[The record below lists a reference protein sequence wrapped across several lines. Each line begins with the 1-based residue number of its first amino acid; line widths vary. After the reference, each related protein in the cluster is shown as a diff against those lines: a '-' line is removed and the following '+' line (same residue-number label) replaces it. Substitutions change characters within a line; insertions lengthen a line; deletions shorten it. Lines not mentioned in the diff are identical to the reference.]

1 MTAPATFCDECG
13 ASNPLQATQC
23 FACNAALHLPASSP
37 LFPNQAGLTNTAI
50 STNKVILAPSYLLH
64 SRYSIVRQIGTG
76 GFGAVYQAKDTLFSH
91 RLVAIKE
98 MSQDGLT
105 QRSWPRPPL
114 PLNGKRSCLLI
125 LLIPI
130 SRVFMITSSPPHP
143 LIGNTPDISSPTLV
157 PSPANAT
164 ILSQPLYTYR
174 GHEGSVT
181 AVAWSPHGK
190 YIASADTVDGSVQ
203 VWDASTG
210 TIILIPTLAI
220 DSTEKRLPVQT
231 SMPAYFAT
239 YNQRV
244 DALAWSS
251 DSTRIASAL
260 GNDTVDVC
268 SIKTGDAILFPFSP
282 PGNVNA
288 VAWSP
293 DGASIAAVSGNI
305 SIQVR
310 SATTGDLSLTYT
322 GHGQAVL
329 TLAWSP
335 DGKQIASGGVDGI
348 VQVWDAAR
356 GYTYM
361 TYRGHIAEVNAVA
374 WSPDSK
380 QIASGGTD
388 GTVQVWDAATGSIL
402 FTYRGHAGGVNTV
415 AWQPQQPLLSGHEA
429 RIASG
434 GADAT
439 VQVP

>member
-1 MTAPATFCDECG
+1 MRAQEP
-13 ASNPLQATQC
+13 
-23 FACNAALHLPASSP
+23 SS
-37 LFPNQAGLTNTAI
+37 LF
-50 STNKVILAPSYLLH
+50 
-64 SRYSIVRQIGTG
+64 
-76 GFGAVYQAKDTLFSH
+76 
-91 RLVAIKE
+91 
-98 MSQDGLT
+98 
-105 QRSWPRPPL
+105 
-114 PLNGKRSCLLI
+114 
-125 LLIPI
+125 
-130 SRVFMITSSPPHP
+130 
-143 LIGNTPDISSPTLV
+143 
-157 PSPANAT
+157 
-164 ILSQPLYTYR
+164 LS
-174 GHEGSVT
+174 
-181 AVAWSPHGK
+181 
-190 YIASADTVDGSVQ
+190 
-203 VWDASTG
+203 
-210 TIILIPTLAI
+210 LAI
-220 DSTEKRLPVQT
+220 DATEKRLPVQT

-244 DALAWSS
+244 DALAWSP

-268 SIKTGDAILFPFSP
+268 SIKTGDAMLFPFSP

-439 VQVP
+439 VQVWSFGKAMNTNYQQAMALQGRILIYRGHAGPVTSVSWIPTPQARFPVWGTGMADGQLIASGSEDGTVQVWQAK